1 MAAKQFPAI
10 KRIVVKNIPL
20 SFAYVHVYVV
30 RMMAVFIC
38 DAVDA
43 PVAVACQGSVAVV
56 VILAR

>member
-1 MAAKQFPAI
+1 MIEFEELKLLELDMSGVSDI
-10 KRIVVKNIPL
+10 
-20 SFAYVHVYVV
+20 YVHVYVV

>member
-1 MAAKQFPAI
+1 M
-10 KRIVVKNIPL
+10 